1 MGWRDAMKC
10 KRCDRECEHVHGLIN
25 WRERAF
31 WGYLCRVCNALYT
44 DPEDDMLAAVAMTGE
59 ERRDG

>member
-1 MGWRDAMKC
+1 MKC

-25 WRERAF
+25 WRGRAF

-44 DPEDDMLAAVAMTGE
+44 DPEDDMLAAMAMTGE